1 MADAALLQDPDSA
14 GKGLGPA
21 PRVCPTAVLRDVGLG
36 AWCEIGART
45 RIAESSM
52 GDYSYVGEDA
62 DIAYARIGRFCS
74 LAARVR
80 LNPGNHPLK
89 RAALHHFTY
98 RSSAYGMGGDDPAV
112 FAWRRASAVEL
123 GHDVWV
129 GHAAI
134 VLPGVRVGTGAAVGA
149 GAVVTRDV
157 APFTVVAGV
166 PARVI
171 RSRFA
176 PETIAALERIA
187 WWNWPHERLHQA
199 LPDFRA
205 LSAEAFCAKYDP
217 LPPPLRAP

>member
-1 MADAALLQDPDSA
+1 MFQDPDSA
-14 GKGLGPA
+14 GKRLGDA
-21 PRVCPTAVLRDVGLG
+21 PSVYPTAELRDTRLG
-36 AWCEIGART
+36 AWCEVGART
-45 RIAESSM
+45 RIAESAM

-80 LNPGNHPLK
+80 LNPGNHPMG

-98 RSSAYGMGGDDPAV
+98 RSSLYAMGEDDAAV
-112 FAWRRASAVEL
+112 FDWRRASPVEL
-123 GHDVWV
+123 GHDVWI

-149 GAVVTRDV
+149 GAVVSRDV

-166 PARVI
+166 PARPI
-171 RSRFA
+171 RPRFA
-176 PETIAALERIA
+176 PETAAALARIA
-187 WWNWPHERLHQA
+187 WWDWPHERLRAA

-205 LSAEAFCAKYDP
+205 LSAEAFCAKYGSELSP
-217 LPPPLRAP
+217 SVRAPA